1 MGKLR
6 HRAVKFLSQ
15 GHTAGPGNDQAA
27 WPRSRAP
34 HHNSITPHP
43 WLMFPG
49 TAPQLGAAW
58 NKLLGSTHPASETS
72 PNPLPSQVL
81 PWAFSPGSESV
92 VPAGVSQ
99 HERLRVDTGSK
110 GRAHEW
116 GVPTG
121 VPGGG
126 HSLERAA
133 PMHPKNP
140 CPS

>member
-1 MGKLR
+1 MTKQPGPDPGL
-6 HRAVKFLSQ
+6 HIM
-15 GHTAGPGNDQAA
+15 TASHLIPG
-27 WPRSRAP
+27 
-34 HHNSITPHP
+34 
-43 WLMFPG
+43 LCPG
-49 TAPQLGAAW
+49 TAPQLEAAW
-58 NKLLGSTHPASETS
+58 NKLLGSTHAASETP

-99 HERLRVDTGSK
+99 PEYLRVDTGSK

-116 GVPTG
+116 GVPTWA
-121 VPGGG
+121 PGGG

-133 PMHPKNP
+133 PMNP